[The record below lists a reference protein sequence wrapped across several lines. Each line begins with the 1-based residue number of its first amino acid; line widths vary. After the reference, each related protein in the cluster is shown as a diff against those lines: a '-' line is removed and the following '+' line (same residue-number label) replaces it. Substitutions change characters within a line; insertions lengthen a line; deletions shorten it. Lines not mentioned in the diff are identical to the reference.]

1 MYARLFKSE
10 DYNSENDSYFYVKLG
25 NKEIKNAKIVMNDNN
40 PKYYETFKFEHTF
53 PGASDLIIDFFDY
66 DPFDP
71 RDKLG

>member
-1 MYARLFKSE
+1 
-10 DYNSENDSYFYVKLG
+10 
-25 NKEIKNAKIVMNDNN
+25 MNDNN

-71 RDKLG
+71 RDKLGQVVIDLERRFFDKKWRSLKNIPIERQDII